1 MSIDITKSLFRKLAT
16 DGQVFSAGTFRTL
29 KATYFR
35 IALDRIETFYND
47 AVMNGLTLDRHEGDR
62 VNSPSMS
69 VMIWPEI
76 RSHHWSPA
84 IRLMS
89 ASERIFSSLVTLLMA
104 KMLCVRS
111 RLWRQMPNS
120 PSGSASVNCTALG

>member
-47 AVMNGLTLDRHEGDR
+47 AVMNGLTLDRHEEETTVELFAQNIMTAGEVFLESPNETPFMANWNRINSAIPDFTDR
-62 VNSPSMS
+62 FKEAV
-69 VMIWPEI
+69 
-76 RSHHWSPA
+76 
-84 IRLMS
+84 RLDN
-89 ASERIFSSLVTLLMA
+89 ED
-104 KMLCVRS
+104 
-111 RLWRQMPNS
+111 
-120 PSGSASVNCTALG
+120 